1 MADFSQHKAAQAANA
16 DRLGEEATK
25 IGRRALS
32 STTLEIARRAVA
44 AVAETTTRA
53 PLGES
58 AADVADL
65 RSSMPLTDALDEDM
79 IASQDAVLELML
91 EAMED
96 GLDSEMRWQVTQIKG
111 LTWDLSPVDRGM
123 LPGYPIQGHT
133 ASEISTYMHAQLRYE
148 VNGIT
153 AAPLDGSALVASIPE
168 ALGDLAR
175 RFGDRVAG
183 AVREAYFAGVQLGVR
198 TTAEALSRA
207 R

>member
-1 MADFSQHKAAQAANA
+1 MADLTEHKAAQSANA
-16 DRLGEEATK
+16 SRLGDEARK
-25 IGRRALS
+25 VGRRALS
-32 STTLEIARRAVA
+32 STTLEVARRAVA
-44 AVAETTTRA
+44 SVTETTTRA
-53 PLGES
+53 PLGETS
-58 AADVADL
+58 SDVGEL
-65 RSSMPLTDALDEDM
+65 RSSQPLTTALDDDITASED
-79 IASQDAVLELML
+79 ATLELML

-111 LTWDLSPVDRGM
+111 LTWELTAIDRGM

-133 ASEISTYMHAQLRYE
+133 ASEISTYMHNQLRYE

-153 AAPLDGSALVASIPE
+153 AGPIDGSSLVSSVPE
-168 ALGDLAR
+168 ALGDLTR

-183 AVREAYFAGVQLGVR
+183 AVEEAYFAGVQLGVR

>member
-1 MADFSQHKAAQAANA
+1 MADFSAHKAAQAANA
-16 DRLGEEATK
+16 DRLGEEAAR
-25 IGRRALS
+25 IGRRVLS
-32 STTLEIARRAVA
+32 ATTLEVARRAVA
-44 AVAETTTRA
+44 SVTETTTRA
-53 PLGES
+53 PLGETS
-58 AADVADL
+58 ADVADL
-65 RSSMPLTDALDEDM
+65 RSSMLLTDALDED
-79 IASQDAVLELML
+79 IVGSQDAVLELLL

-133 ASEISTYMHAQLRYE
+133 AAEMSAYMHDQLRYE

-153 AAPLDGSALVASIPE
+153 AAPIDGSSLVASIPE
-168 ALGDLAR
+168 QLGDLTR